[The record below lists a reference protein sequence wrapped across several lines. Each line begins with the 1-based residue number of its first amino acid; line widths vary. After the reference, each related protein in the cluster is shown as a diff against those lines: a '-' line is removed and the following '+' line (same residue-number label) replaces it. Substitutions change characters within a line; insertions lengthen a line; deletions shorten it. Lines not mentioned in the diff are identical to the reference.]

1 MYIPPCV
8 LCRSILSHASPTKET
23 LKTLGALRSI
33 NRAWRTEVDTHSQRI
48 YTTYYKNTYTD
59 LYMAINVRR
68 GIPIETVLSF
78 LKVEGLVHLIDACIN
93 GTHIT
98 ASTTL
103 SILRL
108 RPQDHEPHPKAL
120 LATLEYMCRLYSYMA
135 REHVLYCLGR
145 SPLVATGEP
154 TPPRRPRR
162 YPAFLLAL
170 VAFYNMY
177 SWEVH
182 VLGAAGTIDLQELR
196 RFINSKIEET
206 TSALVETVMGKPF
219 STTLARHVHAFMNSA
234 TTQRFLPPG
243 GKPAPSSLGALHL
256 A

>member
-1 MYIPPCV
+1 MF
-8 LCRSILSHASPTKET
+8 CRSILSGAAPTRET
-23 LKTLGALRSI
+23 LKTLGALKSL
-33 NRAWRTEVDTHSQRI
+33 NRAWRAEVDAHSERI
-48 YTTYYKNTYTD
+48 YTVYYKNTYND
-59 LYMAINVRR
+59 LYRGINVRR

-78 LKVEGLVHLIDACIN
+78 LKVEDIVRLIDSCIQ
-93 GTHIT
+93 GKHIT
-98 ASTTL
+98 ASSTL

-135 REHVLYCLGR
+135 QEHVLYCLGR
-145 SPLVATGEP
+145 SPLVTNVTP

-177 SWEVH
+177 SWEIH

-206 TSALVETVMGKPF
+206 TSALVEAAMGKPF
-219 STTLARHVHAFMNSA
+219 ATTLARHVHSFMNSP

-243 GKPAPSSLGALHL
+243 GKPVPSSLGALHL